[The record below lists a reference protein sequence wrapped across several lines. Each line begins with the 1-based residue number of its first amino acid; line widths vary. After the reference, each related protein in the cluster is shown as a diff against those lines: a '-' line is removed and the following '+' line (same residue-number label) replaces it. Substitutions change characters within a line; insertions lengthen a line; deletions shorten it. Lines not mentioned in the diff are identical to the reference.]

1 MVKFS
6 LLVPILN
13 EEKNIEN
20 FLELVLNQELVP
32 EIVFADGGSTDKTIS
47 IIKGYKNKNIKLIE
61 LGERGT
67 GRAINAAFDAS
78 TGEYVMHAGVDWRFY
93 NRDFFSDIAKSIKGK
108 PDVIIVHIPMDKR
121 SNNIIRE
128 SIRFWDQ
135 RNSPYKVIIFVRRDK
150 FPKYPDISYGEDRI
164 AGKRLFETK
173 GLKQQILY
181 KNYDYERDSEGF
193 SLAKFIKRYMW
204 YGRTYNLYL
213 KECKD
218 PVEYMRL
225 AAILMC
231 TIFPPLLVIPGI
243 LSIFQ
248 ALKFLKMYPVL
259 LITFPLLAMIS
270 TFSMGIGYL
279 LHFVNKDLGH

>member
-6 LLVPILN
+6 LLVPVLN
-13 EEKNIEN
+13 EEKNIGT
-20 FLELVLNQELVP
+20 FLDLILNQELVP

-47 IIKGYKNKNIKLIE
+47 IIKGYKNRNIKLIE

-67 GRAINAAFDAS
+67 GKAINAAFDAS
-78 TGEYVMHAGVDWRFY
+78 TGDYVIHAGADWRFY
-93 NRDFFSDIAKSIKGK
+93 DTNIFSDIARSIKGN
-108 PDVIIVHIPMDKR
+108 PGSINIRIPADRR
-121 SNNIIRE
+121 SGNIIKE
-128 SIRFWDQ
+128 SIRFWDI
-135 RNSPYKVIIFVRRDK
+135 RNSQYKKFAIVRRDL
-150 FPKYPDISYGEDRI
+150 FPRYPDISYGEDRI
-164 AGKRLFETK
+164 ATSTLRSKNFQ
-173 GLKQQILY
+173 KQVIY
-181 KNYDYERDSEGF
+181 KNYNYERDSENL
-193 SLAKFIKRYMW
+193 SLINFIKRYLW

-225 AAILMC
+225 AAILMY
-231 TIFPPLLVIPGI
+231 TIFPPLLIIPGI

-248 ALKFLKMYPVL
+248 ALKFLKTYSVL

-270 TFSMGIGYL
+270 TFFMGIGYL

>member
-1 MVKFS
+1 MVRFS

-13 EEKNIEN
+13 EEKNIGT
-20 FLELVLNQELVP
+20 FLDLILNQELVP

-47 IIKGYKNKNIKLIE
+47 IIKGYKNRNIKLIE

-67 GRAINAAFDAS
+67 GKAINAAFDAS
-78 TGEYVMHAGVDWRFY
+78 TGDYVIHAGADWRFY
-93 NRDFFSDIAKSIKGK
+93 DTNIFSDIARSIKGN
-108 PDVIIVHIPMDKR
+108 PGSINIRIPADRR
-121 SNNIIRE
+121 SDNIIKE
-128 SIRFWDQ
+128 SIRFWDI
-135 RNSPYKVIIFVRRDK
+135 RNSQYKKFAIVRRDL
-150 FPKYPDISYGEDRI
+150 FPRYPDISYGEDRI
-164 AGKRLFETK
+164 ATSTLRSKNFQ
-173 GLKQQILY
+173 KQVIY
-181 KNYDYERDSEGF
+181 KNYNYERDSENL
-193 SLAKFIKRYMW
+193 SLINFIKRYLW

-225 AAILMC
+225 AAILMY
-231 TIFPPLLVIPGI
+231 TIFPPLLIIPGI
-243 LSIFQ
+243 LGIFQ

-270 TFSMGIGYL
+270 TFFMGIGYL